1 MSVVSS
7 LAERRKMRG
16 RRNRYYYLESD
27 FDPLQFA
34 SKDAFVN
41 SNWLPK
47 IIIVRVLVSQSHS
60 MSMTHCYYGMMIH
73 REAFVVFV
81 FPIFLCCIPS
91 IS

>member
-7 LAERRKMRG
+7 LAEGRKMRV
-16 RRNRYYYLESD
+16 RRNRYYLESD

-73 REAFVVFV
+73 REAFVFV